1 MGKIFHYVKGIVI
14 IFGSYAKGIQKK
26 SSDLDIMII
35 GKCDEDSWEYADD
48 SEEEEGW
55 EYIDDDEDM
64 NSKELE
70 KIPSVH
76 SQREVDIVVSDVQ
89 QRQWRHCNGGE
100 RRCLRLRAVCWRG

>member
-1 MGKIFHYVKGIVI
+1 MQYEVLADMGETYG
-14 IFGSYAKGIQKK
+14 
-26 SSDLDIMII
+26 DISKEII

-64 NSKELE
+64 NYKVLE

-76 SQREVDIVVSDVQ
+76 SQEEVDIAVSENTEEGVETL
-89 QRQWRHCNGGE
+89 QWWREEMFKAESSLLE
-100 RRCLRLRAVCWRG
+100 RMNRN